1 MHIYHFLIKNAMDDT
16 CIFHIK
22 NAIFG
27 FLVMFDNR
35 CAYKRCLTPVFAWC
49 LRRPMTGN
57 PSKLDFFKRPFVSG
71 VIHTIFRVC

>member
-1 MHIYHFLIKNAMDDT
+1 MRWTIHVYFTSKT
-16 CIFHIK
+16 P
-22 NAIFG
+22 